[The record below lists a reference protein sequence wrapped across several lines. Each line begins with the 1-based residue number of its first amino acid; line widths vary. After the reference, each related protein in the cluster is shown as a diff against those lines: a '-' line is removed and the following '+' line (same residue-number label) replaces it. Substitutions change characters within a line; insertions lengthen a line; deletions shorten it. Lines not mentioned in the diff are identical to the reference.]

1 MRSLPVPSHFA
12 TLFAQYSASLAEL
25 LITEKNPISRSGDY
39 LLIGDLCLALKFLAD
54 GSVGS
59 PKTAGLPKC
68 DCNDHAMTIIHSS
81 LHVLYLMHRTL
92 SDDTSPSH
100 NAHLAGEIL
109 RLYQALSSP
118 VSTQSP
124 AALAVS
130 PSSLFAAAPQQ
141 QTAAASHVV
150 SSAQGGI
157 AWLSLTGNQEL
168 CLTFSNSA
176 ERDEAYQALIRSS
189 GQQNI
194 SSNHRIGQAFA
205 RNPGGQTPV
214 TYASNPDAIYFPTY
228 SADSSATACN
238 FMCPMIRSAFLAT
251 LGLIGCR
258 EDDLFSPQLFSQAHH
273 TFYDTQGNELA
284 HTRAI
289 GGSGEPNT
297 CALFFPNRIFN
308 QTIEIDMRQPPA
320 GFFSRT
326 TLQDQHHNRVR
337 P

>member
-1 MRSLPVPSHFA
+1 MRQLPIPAHFSA
-12 TLFAQYSASLAEL
+12 LFSQYSGSLGEL
-25 LITEKNPISRSGDY
+25 LITEQNPISRSDDY
-39 LLIGDLCLALKFLAD
+39 LLIGDLSLALKFLAD
-54 GSVGS
+54 GTVST

-68 DCNDHAMTIIHSS
+68 DSNDHAMAIIQSS

-92 SDDTSPSH
+92 SDDNSPSH
-100 NAHLAGEIL
+100 NAKLAGEIFT
-109 RLYQALSSP
+109 LYQQLTSP
-118 VSTQSP
+118 VSTQSS
-124 AALAVS
+124 ALTAS
-130 PSSLFAAAPQQ
+130 SSSLFAAAPQQ
-141 QTAAASHVV
+141 QVASPSHAAS
-150 SSAQGGI
+150 SGQGGV

-168 CLTFSNSA
+168 CLTFGTSA
-176 ERDEAYQALIRSS
+176 ERDAAYQALTRSS
-189 GQQNI
+189 GEQYI
-194 SSNHRIGQAFA
+194 APNHRVGQAFA
-205 RNPGGQTPV
+205 RNPSGQTPV
-214 TYASNPDAIYFPTY
+214 TYASNPNAIYFPTY

-320 GFFSRT
+320 DFFSRT
-326 TLQDQHHNRVR
+326 TLHDQHHNRMR